1 MADGV
6 FVDRDTEWLQLAPP
20 VGLVVSALA
29 LKELGLVAAHQ
40 TPVDTAAAR
49 VHVAEDVDDPALADA
64 WQFFQAVLGWRTQ
77 DVAGAPDGPP
87 IPEHLI
93 VHLQDLNTTL
103 EPTWAVRAAK
113 DTPEDR
119 PTHQL
124 LVRIEERGI
133 EPGAKH
139 ALEGWEATPQ
149 QRFERLLRETK
160 VYAGLLITD
169 EEIRLVY
176 APQGETSGWQAFP
189 IRALASVPGRPILG
203 GLKLLLDRTRLFGE
217 PTQRLP
223 MLLQRSREA
232 QASVS
237 TELSAQ
243 VLGALH
249 ELLRGLLAAER
260 RSKGTLISEIAKN
273 QPHHLYEGL
282 LTVLMRLVFVLY
294 AEDRDL
300 IPSKTDKEARWLYD
314 QGYSVRGLFARLA
327 EDEAL
332 NPDTM
337 DERVGGWGQ
346 LLALF
351 RLIHKGHGSGFIR
364 ARGGK
369 LFDPDAFA
377 FLEGRAKKEDQPTVM
392 AISDGCLLRILR
404 GLMVLRGERLSYRA
418 LDVEAIGS
426 VYETVMGFTVEMTTG
441 TTIAI
446 RAGKNNKVPVFVDL
460 DALAPLKP
468 ADRIKRIK
476 EGTGRALSGKME
488 TQVKAAK
495 TVTELLA
502 ALDHIVDERGSPERQ
517 PVSAGTPVLQPTDER
532 RRTGSHY
539 TPRSLTLPIVQHALE
554 PAFERLGQDATPAQI
569 LDLKVCD
576 PAMGSGAFLV
586 EACRQLGARLQQA
599 WTRWPDQKPRAL
611 PEDED
616 EELHAKRLVAQRCL
630 YGVDKNPMATDLA
643 KLSLWLA
650 TLARDHEFEF
660 VDHALKTGD
669 SLVGLTNAQ
678 IAATTW
684 ETDKPG
690 LPLFRKLVAE
700 RIKESSKGRQEI
712 RDAPDNVFRAVQ
724 EARHRNAE
732 ERIDPIR
739 IIGDAVISAFFA
751 EAKDKARQKAR
762 ARIESLMT
770 GALEINLAALGEA
783 AVRLRQGQHPIRPF
797 HWQLEFPEVFKGDV
811 PGFDSIVGNP
821 PFAGKN
827 TIAAGNRAHYASWL
841 QTMHKGAHGNS
852 DIAAHFYRRAFSL
865 LRREGTFGLIA
876 SNTIAQGDTRMT
888 GLAAI
893 LREGGVIAR
902 ATRRHKWQGDAA
914 VITSFVHVHKGAVA
928 QPVLDGKPARRISAY
943 LAEGYLDESPT
954 ALASNRGKTYQGT
967 ILLGEGFAFDDRK
980 AASGETSSIAQMNEM
995 LVSYPANKER
1005 IRPFL
1010 GWEEVSNDP
1019 KHAHHR
1025 YVIDFEDMSL
1035 DAARDR
1041 WPDLLEIVQ
1050 SKVKPQRDQDNRAA
1064 RREKWW
1070 RFGDR
1075 QSGLYQ
1081 AIAGRSRVL
1090 VTGAGAAAHHMIAAV
1105 PAVAI
1110 FSNKL
1115 IVFALS
1121 GWTEFAVLHARPHEM
1136 WSARFGATRGVADD
1150 LTYNPTDVF
1159 LNFPFPLSSESDTAL
1174 EAAGQAYHDHRAAL
1188 MVHNNEGLTKT
1199 YNRFHNPAEDRPE
1212 IVKLR
1217 ELHDA
1222 MDRAVL
1228 TAYGWANLAKRIAT
1242 DPDAMPRYLTEETED
1257 DHKYQGRYFW
1267 PAPIRDEVLA
1277 RLLALNAERAEEERK
1292 AGLQAT
1298 RGDVDDAADD
1308 DGEMLED
1315 D

>member
-1 MADGV
+1 MTIEPN
-6 FVDRDTEWLQLAPP
+6 FDRDTEWLQLAPP

-29 LKELGLVAAHQ
+29 LKEAGLVAARQ

-49 VHVAEDVDDPALADA
+49 ELIAEDVEAPALADP
-64 WQFFQAVLGWRTQ
+64 WQLFACLLGWRAA
-77 DVAGAPDGPP
+77 DVAGAPGGPP
-87 IPEHLI
+87 LPEHLTI
-93 VHLQDLNTTL
+93 RLTDLGTTL
-103 EPTWAVRAAK
+103 EPTWAVRASKGA
-113 DTPEDR
+113 EDG

-124 LVRIEERGI
+124 LVRIEARGVA
-133 EPGAKH
+133 PDAKK
-139 ALEGWEATPQ
+139 ALDGWEATPQ

-176 APQGETSGWQAFP
+176 APQGETSGWQSFP
-189 IRALASVPGRPILG
+189 FRALASVPGRPILG
-203 GLKLLLDRTRLFGE
+203 GLKLLLDRMRLFGE

-223 MLLQRSREA
+223 ILLQRSREA

-260 RSKGTLISEIAKN
+260 RSKGALITGLAKS

-327 EDEAL
+327 ENEAL

-369 LFDPDAFA
+369 LFDPDAFL
-377 FLEGRAKKEDQPTVM
+377 FLEGRAKKEDAPVVM
-392 AISDGCLLRILR
+392 PVSDGCLLRILR
-404 GLMVLRGERLSYRA
+404 GLMVLKGERLSYRA

-426 VYETVMGFTVEMTTG
+426 VYETVMGFTVETTTG
-441 TTIAI
+441 ATIAI
-446 RAGKNNKVPVFVDL
+446 KAGKNNKVPVFVDL
-460 DALAPLKP
+460 DALLPLKP
-468 ADRIKRIK
+468 TERTKRIK
-476 EGTGRALSGKME
+476 EDTGRALSGRTE
-488 TQVKAAK
+488 TQVKGAK
-495 TVTELLA
+495 TVAELMA
-502 ALDHIVDERGSPERQ
+502 ALDSIVDERGSPERR
-517 PVSAGTPVLQPTDER
+517 PVPTGTPVLQPTDER

-554 PAFERLGQDATPAQI
+554 PTFEQLGPDATPAQI
-569 LDLKVCD
+569 LNLKVCD

-599 WTRWPDQKPRAL
+599 WARWPDQKPKAL

-669 SLVGLTNAQ
+669 SLVGLTNDQ

-684 ETDKPG
+684 ETNKPG
-690 LPLFRKLVAE
+690 LPLFRKLVAD
-700 RIKESSKGRQEI
+700 RIKESLIGRQEI

-732 ERIDPIR
+732 ERIMPMR
-739 IIGDAVISAFFA
+739 VIGDSVISAFFA
-751 EAKDKARQKAR
+751 ETKDKARQKER
-762 ARIESLMT
+762 ARIESLITGQMT
-770 GALEINLAALGEA
+770 MNLPEVFTASR
-783 AVRLRQGQHPIRPF
+783 RLATGDHPIQPF
-797 HWQLEFPEVFKGDV
+797 HWQLEFPEVFEGKN
-811 PGFDSIVGNP
+811 PGFDAIVGNP
-821 PFAGKN
+821 PFLSGSRTSQA
-827 TIAAGNRAHYASWL
+827 L
-841 QTMHKGAHGNS
+841 GAIYFEYLLHQYPGS
-852 DIAAHFYRRAFSL
+852 RHQCDIAAFFVRRCFEV
-865 LRREGTFGLIA
+865 LRSGGAAGLIA
-876 SNTIAQGDTRMT
+876 TKTIAQGDTRDS

-893 LREGGVIAR
+893 LAR
-902 ATRRHKWQGDAA
+902 GA
-914 VITSFVHVHKGAVA
+914 VITCVTSRLMWPGEASVIISPFHFTKGVTGVR
-928 QPVLDGKPARRISAY
+928 PRIDGRSTKRISAFLVEGENDSNPAR
-943 LAEGYLDESPT
+943 LAASAYYSKGSQPYGQGFVFDDSDQKANPIAAMKDIQSSAEESCFLYPMLGGVDLNRQPALSPT
-954 ALASNRGKTYQGT
+954 KWIIDVSEIQSEAALADLPAIDR
-967 ILLGEGFAFDDRK
+967 LL
-980 AASGETSSIAQMNEM
+980 
-995 LVSYPANKER
+995 
-1005 IRPFL
+1005 
-1010 GWEEVSNDP
+1010 
-1019 KHAHHR
+1019 
-1025 YVIDFEDMSL
+1025 
-1035 DAARDR
+1035 RDR
-1041 WPDLLEIVQ
+1041 
-1050 SKVKPQRDQDNRAA
+1050 VKPMRDALPDTQN
-1064 RREKWW
+1064 
-1070 RFGDR
+1070 
-1075 QSGLYQ
+1075 
-1081 AIAGRSRVL
+1081 SRVL
-1090 VTGAGAAAHHMIAAV
+1090 KSKWWAYQAHRPELYKRLASKKRALAHAEVSPFLAFRFVPTGLRFIKTAILIDLDNSAALAALQ
-1105 PAVAI
+1105 
-1110 FSNKL
+1110 S
-1115 IVFALS
+1115 
-1121 GWTEFAVLHARPHEM
+1121 RPHEV
-1136 WSARFGATRGVADD
+1136 WARFFASSMKDD
-1150 LTYNPTDVF
+1150 LRYTPSDCFAT
-1159 LNFPFPLSSESDTAL
+1159 FPFPPDVETDAAL

-1188 MVHNNEGLTKT
+1188 MVANNEGLTKT
-1199 YNRFHNPAEDRPE
+1199 YNRFHNPADDRPE

-1228 TAYGWANLAKRIAT
+1228 TAYGWTDLAERIAA
-1242 DPDAMPRYLTEETED
+1242 DPDAMPRHLTEETED

-1277 RLLALNAERAEEERK
+1277 RLLALNAERAEEERN
-1292 AGLQAT
+1292 AGLTAP
-1298 RGDVDDAADD
+1298 AIDD
-1308 DGEMLED
+1308 DSTDGAMADHEED
-1315 D
+1315 A